1 MLQLGKQAP
10 RFSLPDADMEQV
22 DLDAYIGQKH
32 VVLYFYVKD
41 GSPGCTQEAIEFTEA
56 EEQFER
62 LETVVLGISPDDCLT
77 HADFRDANGLSVRL
91 LADPEGEVSQE
102 YGVWHPRP
110 SNGQGLVRYG
120 CQRSTFIIDKKGV
133 LRHALYGVHPR
144 GHVREVLNLVKK
156 L

>member
-1 MLQLGKQAP
+1 MLQAGQPAP
-10 RFSLPDADMEQV
+10 RFSLPDADMEAV
-22 DLDAYIGQKH
+22 DLDAFIGHKN

-56 EEQFER
+56 EDQFIK
-62 LETVVLGISPDDCLT
+62 LDTVILGVSPDDCLT

-91 LADPEGEVSQE
+91 LADVEGEVSRE
-102 YGVWHPRP
+102 YGVWQARP

-120 CQRSTFIIDKKGV
+120 CQRSTFIIDKDGV
-133 LRHALYGVHPR
+133 VRHALYGVHPR
-144 GHVREVLNLVKK
+144 GHVREVLKLVKK